1 MSALRGL
8 SSAKQAALERALRG
22 GGNVRKPDTIRPR
35 PADAVVPISVEQEH
49 VWLHATMAAD
59 VPLYNE
65 AITIHRHGPCNPDL
79 LEASLNEVMRRH
91 EIWRTSFT
99 AGSHGIVQRVHEGL
113 RLRLPLADLSGL
125 SPPEREAAALQIAT
139 REARLPFDLSEAPL
153 LRGTIVKLS
162 DFEHRLYLSLHHIIF
177 DGVSIYHVLLP
188 TLTAIY
194 ADLVAGT
201 SPTEAGPAK
210 PALQYADYTLWR
222 AAQLES
228 DAIAR
233 QLAYWSETLAGEL
246 PVLALPSD
254 HPAPRPP
261 TYRGDMATFALS
273 AGLTRRLKR
282 TSLELGITPYALLLA
297 GFQTL
302 LFRYTGQTD
311 LIVGAVVDM
320 RRHRAIEP
328 LMGYFLNSL
337 PIRTRPAPGMS
348 FRDYARQTSSAV
360 VDMIAAG
367 DVPFSRLVHT
377 LQPRRSAV
385 SHPLFQVLFSIE
397 PPAPQF
403 AGGWDLTQ
411 MDVPVGSAKFDL
423 YLELD
428 ERPEGLIGRFLYS
441 TDLFEPSTIQ
451 GMIGHWCSLIEAAVA
466 DPACALENLQLL
478 TPDETARMA
487 GWNDTAQAVPDTS
500 LDALFETQA
509 RCTPDAL
516 AVVSAERSYTYR
528 DLDQQVARVAAWLR
542 RAGVR
547 PGMLVGVCLE
557 RSVDMIAALL
567 ATLKAGAAYMPLDP
581 ALPTARLASF
591 LDVGAVTILLTRSHL
606 LAELPRL
613 ARVLLLDDLADAEV
627 DSAPLPPQSA
637 PDDLAYVLCTSGTTG
652 RPKAVEITHR
662 AVVNLLMAMQHEPGF
677 TAADSLLA
685 ITTVSFDIAALE
697 LFLPLVSGGRVILA
711 DRDTAADPFRLAEQI
726 RQMRPTVMQA
736 TPSTWRALIDA
747 GWAGS
752 PGLTILA
759 GGEALPRDLADALL
773 RRADSVW
780 NMYGPTETTIW
791 STAHRVQAGDGAVP
805 IGRPIANTAAFVLDP
820 CGHQLPVGVPGE
832 LYLGG
837 VGVARGYRNQN
848 ALTLERFSRPAAT
861 FGQRTYRTGDI
872 VKLRADGT
880 LEWVGRN
887 DDQTKI
893 RGHRVEL
900 SEVEAA
906 LTALPG
912 VRNAA
917 VVTHSGAGGFI
928 QLVAHVVAPD
938 CQIMPLRADLARRLP
953 DYMVPASFV
962 FHDALPLSSNGKL
975 DRRQLPAP
983 RHTALGN
990 TKPRTEIE
998 RRLGGLWKELLG
1010 LDEIELAADFF
1021 ALGGHSLLAI
1031 RLLVAI
1037 EAEFG
1042 RRISAL
1048 TLYQSPTIESLAAVI
1063 EGGGA
1068 GDQLTRVGGLNPVV
1082 KPKSAIFDARDAT
1095 KLRLLRRARGHSRG
1109 SVVGMPGYVGHA
1121 TEIGIIAANA
1131 LEDYDVWTFAVD
1143 TNGRKLAEDGAW
1155 LACAQEIAGRLAA
1168 KDGLRPRAFIGF
1180 SLGGFMAWLVERL
1193 LVAAG
1198 GEATPII
1205 NFDGSAWHV
1214 DNEEFEDPLK
1224 YLLPPIHSPKRP
1236 TMLLLHRQSPGKFE
1250 LDGRSDSQW
1259 ARAGV
1264 NIKKLSYRTVNHLD
1278 VVSPAAIA
1286 ASRGALAAFIETGSI
1301 DLAPEPIE
1309 LSFDTVGGSLFRV
1322 LNSSACPDT
1331 DSIRT
1336 IAEGTTLPK
1345 EGNVRIALLLLAA
1358 ATGDAEMA
1366 FALAR
1371 RMTTEEPGHRAAT
1384 YLQVALLSQS
1394 GRTEEALVLAEN
1406 WCHINPWDRSM
1417 LARAKRA
1424 QRRPA
1429 AWGLIEGLV
1438 IGSDESLDF
1447 AVRSVQSRH
1456 QRASAT
1462 AVSTVTRSRF
1472 PCPANAAGNV
1482 ESLSYCSSL
1491 GGWLILGWIGFGWD
1505 HDDAPCEALLNFGCE
1520 VKASEP
1526 IVCVFD
1532 REDVREIGTG
1542 AVIFLPIERD
1552 AHGTPQDITL
1562 RRGSYSF
1569 SAGLG
1574 STQMVDAATGE
1585 AHARNLLTH
1594 AERSEHWKT
1603 LVQMLGKPVFTG
1615 EDTIDRFKR
1624 PFFLHI
1630 DFAYLCPPFGLV
1642 LLGWMVDH
1650 FDITLEMTVRCGCQ
1664 SARLDLQQMIHV
1676 PRPDVR
1682 DLFAEKFGEV
1692 TLECG
1697 FIAYLPDV
1705 YVPGEPPYV
1714 EVETIYGELGFKTM
1728 AAVRSAGPEVVKNIL
1743 AGFDLRYNQVVNG
1756 YDRVIGPVIEAIN
1769 GSCHRNHVS
1778 YTHLTF
1784 GRRPQPAP
1792 RASIIV
1798 PLHVQ
1803 TDLMKRQLAF
1813 FSKTLSKDHE
1823 LIFVLDDPAKLQATE
1838 VLAASCLARFQHPFS
1853 LVVAAENVDSA
1864 SAKNIGLAVA
1874 VGSFSCFLSN
1884 GVVPD
1889 EPRWL
1894 DYMLETAGADPLI
1907 GLVGAVL
1914 IFDDDTLQQEVA
1926 NYETLPKMGGWV
1938 FCTHPSK
1945 GLVLQDQAA
1954 VTGVE
1959 TVTGACFL
1967 MPTDLARTIDGFD
1980 KGYLIGEFEDADLC
1994 EKVKLEARVCVVDRR
2009 ARLYNI
2015 ERQLEIGPRKLWN
2028 RNAELYNAWRFQ
2040 RRWADAS
2047 PRSLL
2052 YDSERSAVQVF
2063 AHVAGSAAP

>member
-99 AGSHGIVQRVHEGL
+99 AGSHGIEQRVHEGL

-125 SPPEREAAALQIAT
+125 PPLEREAAALQIAT

-188 TLTAIY
+188 SLTAIY

-273 AGLTRRLKR
+273 AELTRRLKR

-528 DLDQQVARVAAWLR
+528 DLDHQVARMAAWLR
-542 RAGVR
+542 RTGVR

-591 LDVGAVTILLTRSHL
+591 LDEGAVTILLTRSHL

-613 ARVLLLDDLADAEV
+613 ASVLLLDDLADAEV
-627 DSAPLPPQSA
+627 DSTPLPPQSA

-677 TAADSLLA
+677 TATDSLLA

-773 RRADSVW
+773 RRADRVW

-805 IGRPIANTAAFVLDP
+805 IGRPIANTAAFVLDS

-832 LYLGG
+832 LYIGG

-975 DRRQLPAP
+975 DRRQLPSP

-998 RRLGGLWKELLG
+998 RRLGGLWKALLG

-1095 KLRLLRRARGHSRG
+1095 KLRLVRQARGVSRG
-1109 SVVGMPGYVGHA
+1109 SVLGMPSLVGHGG
-1121 TEIGIIAANA
+1121 EMGIIAANA

-1143 TNGRKLAEDGAW
+1143 TNGRTLAEDGAW

-1168 KDGLRPRAFIGF
+1168 KDGLRPRAIIGF

-1205 NFDGSAWHV
+1205 NFDGAAMHV
-1214 DNEEFEDPLK
+1214 DNESWQERIRH
-1224 YLLPPIHSPKRP
+1224 LLPTVRFLERPK
-1236 TMLLLHRQSPGKFE
+1236 MLLLYRAPPDKFD
-1250 LDGRSDSQW
+1250 LFGRADIQW
-1259 ARAGV
+1259 IRARADL
-1264 NIKKLSYRTVNHLD
+1264 KTLSCGTLDHID
-1278 VVSPAAIA
+1278 VVSPPAVAAC
-1286 ASRGALAAFIETGSI
+1286 RGALTAFIETGSVAA
-1301 DLAPEPIE
+1301 APRLDQLHFETI
-1309 LSFDTVGGSLFRV
+1309 GGRLFRMLDGGERPEV
-1322 LNSSACPDT
+1322 ESVRIL
-1331 DSIRT
+1331 
-1336 IAEGTTLPK
+1336 AEGPTLPRD
-1345 EGNVRIALLLLAA
+1345 GTARLALLFLAA

-1366 FALAR
+1366 LTFAR
-1371 RMTTEEPGHRAAT
+1371 RVAIEEPGHRAAT
-1384 YLQVALLSQS
+1384 YLQVALLSQLE
-1394 GRTEEALVLAEN
+1394 RTQEASALAER
-1406 WCHINPWDRSM
+1406 WCHIHPWDHEM
-1417 LARAKRA
+1417 LARAEVPR
-1424 QRRPA
+1424 RRPLP
-1429 AWGLIEGLV
+1429 WGSVEGLV
-1438 IGSDESLDF
+1438 IGSSASMDF
-1447 AVRSVQSRH
+1447 AVRAVQRQEDHTPGEAHSTAGGSSLPTSVI
-1456 QRASAT
+1456 
-1462 AVSTVTRSRF
+1462 
-1472 PCPANAAGNV
+1472 AAGNL
-1482 ESLSYCSSL
+1482 EQQRA
-1491 GGWLILGWIGFGWD
+1491 LIQ
-1505 HDDAPCEALLNFGCE
+1505 
-1520 VKASEP
+1520 
-1526 IVCVFD
+1526 
-1532 REDVREIGTG
+1532 T
-1542 AVIFLPIERD
+1542 
-1552 AHGTPQDITL
+1552 
-1562 RRGSYSF
+1562 
-1569 SAGLG
+1569 LG
-1574 STQMVDAATGE
+1574 SP
-1585 AHARNLLTH
+1585 
-1594 AERSEHWKT
+1594 S
-1603 LVQMLGKPVFTG
+1603 FTG
-1615 EDTIDRFKR
+1615 QDTIDRFKR
-1624 PFFLHI
+1624 PVFLQI
-1630 DFAYLCPPFGLV
+1630 DSAYACPPCGL
-1642 LLGWMVDH
+1642 LIFGWMLDP
-1650 FDITLEMTVRCGCQ
+1650 FDTISRMTLRCGSR
-1664 SARLDLQQMIHV
+1664 SAVLDPQQWLPI

-1682 DLFAEKFGEV
+1682 DSFADRFGAV
-1692 TLECG
+1692 SPKSGLLT
-1697 FIAYLPDV
+1697 YLPGV
-1705 YVPGEPPYV
+1705 HEVGEQPYV
-1714 EVETIYGELGFKTM
+1714 ELETIHGEFGFKSM
-1728 AAVRSAGPEVVKNIL
+1728 AAVARADFNAIKNL
-1743 AGFDLRYNQVVNG
+1743 LNGFDLRHHEVVRV
-1756 YDRVIGPVIEAIN
+1756 YDRIIGPAVEALN
-1769 GSCHRNHVS
+1769 RSRLRNRASH
-1778 YTHLTF
+1778 TRLTF
-1784 GRRPQPAP
+1784 GPRPQTP
-1792 RASIIV
+1792 RASVIV
-1798 PLHVQ
+1798 PLGDEIDVMQ
-1803 TDLMKRQLAF
+1803 DQLAF
-1813 FSKTLSKDHE
+1813 FSRTLSKDIE
-1823 LIFVLDDPAKLQATE
+1823 LIYALHDPARQAATE
-1838 VLAASCLARFQHPFS
+1838 TLAASCLARFKQPFS
-1853 LVVAAENVDSA
+1853 LVVSAENFAPA
-1864 SAKNIGLAVA
+1864 SAKNAGIAVA
-1874 VGSFSCFLSN
+1874 DGRYSCFLSAN
-1884 GVVPD
+1884 AVPD

-1894 DYMLETAGADPLI
+1894 DHMLETAEADPSI
-1907 GLVGAVL
+1907 GVVGGVV
-1914 IFDDDTLQQEVA
+1914 ISKDDGIHRDGCT
-1926 NYETLPKMGGWV
+1926 YEPLPRVGGWI
-1938 FCTHPSK
+1938 FGMHP
-1945 GLVLQDQAA
+1945 GEALVLQDRATA
-1954 VTGVE
+1954 GGAE
-1959 TVTGACFL
+1959 TVAGACIL
-1967 MPTDLARTIDGFD
+1967 MTTDLARRVDGFD
-1980 KGYLIGEFEDADLC
+1980 EGYFNGTFEDADLC
-1994 EKVKLEARVCVVDRR
+1994 EKAKARGSICVVDRR
-2009 ARLYNI
+2009 ARFLHV
-2015 ERQLEIGPRKLWN
+2015 ERQAQDGPKPTWRLHLD
-2028 RNAELYNAWRFQ
+2028 LYNAWRFQ
-2040 RRWADAS
+2040 RRWPDAR
-2047 PRSLL
+2047 PRGLVTSKGK
-2052 YDSERSAVQVF
+2052 DGAQ
-2063 AHVAGSAAP
+2063 

>member
-99 AGSHGIVQRVHEGL
+99 AGSHGIEQRVHEGL

-125 SPPEREAAALQIAT
+125 PPLEREAAALQIAT

-188 TLTAIY
+188 SLTAIY

-273 AGLTRRLKR
+273 AELTRRLKR

-466 DPACALENLQLL
+466 DPACALESLQLL

-528 DLDQQVARVAAWLR
+528 DLDHQVARMAAWLR

-547 PGMLVGVCLE
+547 PGMLVGVCVE

-567 ATLKAGAAYMPLDP
+567 ATLKAGAVYMPLDP

-591 LDVGAVTILLTRSHL
+591 LDEGAVTILLTRSHL

-613 ARVLLLDDLADAEV
+613 ASVLLLDDLADAEV

-736 TPSTWRALIDA
+736 TPSAWRALIDA

-773 RRADSVW
+773 DRADRVW

-805 IGRPIANTAAFVLDP
+805 IGRPIANTAAFVLDS

-832 LYLGG
+832 LYIGG

-861 FGQRTYRTGDI
+861 RGQRVYRTGDI
-872 VKLRADGT
+872 VRLRSDGT
-880 LEWVGRN
+880 LDWVGRN

-917 VVTHSGAGGFI
+917 VVTHSGAGGFV
-928 QLVAHVVAPD
+928 QLVAHVVAPSLETKT
-938 CQIMPLRADLARRLP
+938 LRTELTRRLP
-953 DYMVPASFV
+953 DYMVPTSFV
-962 FHDALPLSSNGKL
+962 FHDALPLSPNGKL
-975 DRRQLPAP
+975 DRKRLPAP
-983 RHTALGN
+983 DQPPSGETE
-990 TKPRTEIE
+990 PRTETE
-998 RRLGGLWKELLG
+998 RRLAHIWKDILG
-1010 LDEIELAADFF
+1010 LDEIELDADFF

-1042 RRISAL
+1042 CRVSVL
-1048 TLYQSPTIESLAAVI
+1048 TLYQSPTIETLAAVV
-1063 EGGGA
+1063 EARDAGG
-1068 GDQLTRVGGLNPVV
+1068 QVTPTGGLAPVAEAYS
-1082 KPKSAIFDARDAT
+1082 SAFDARDAT
-1095 KLRLLRRARGHSRG
+1095 KLRLVRRARGVSRG
-1109 SVVGMPGYVGHA
+1109 IVLGMPSYGGHA
-1121 TEIGIIAANA
+1121 TEIGVIAANA
-1131 LEDYDVWTFAVD
+1131 LEDYDIWTFSVD
-1143 TNGRKLAEDGAW
+1143 TNGRKLLEDEAW
-1155 LACAQEIAGRLAA
+1155 LACAQEIADRLMA
-1168 KDGLRPRAFIGF
+1168 KDGLSPRAIIGF

-1193 LVAAG
+1193 VVAAG
-1198 GEATPII
+1198 GKPTPII

-1214 DNEEFEDPLK
+1214 EKEELQGRIK
-1224 YLLPPIHSPKRP
+1224 HLVPPIRFSERP
-1236 TMLLLHRQSPGKFE
+1236 RMLLLHRQPPGKFE
-1250 LDGRSDSQW
+1250 LAGRADTQW
-1259 ARAGV
+1259 TRAGA
-1264 NIKKLSYRTVNHLD
+1264 NFKTLSYRTLNHLD
-1278 VVSPAAIA
+1278 VVLPAAIA
-1286 ASRGALAAFIETGSI
+1286 ASRGALGAFIETGRVG
-1301 DLAPEPIE
+1301 LAPDPNG
-1309 LSFDTVGGSLFRV
+1309 LRFDTIGGTLFQFLDGSVR
-1322 LNSSACPDT
+1322 PDAEAVR
-1331 DSIRT
+1331 IL
-1336 IAEGTTLPK
+1336 AEGPTLPRD
-1345 EGNVRIALLLLAA
+1345 GTARLALLFLAA
-1358 ATGDAEMA
+1358 VTGDAGMA
-1366 FALAR
+1366 LMLAR
-1371 RMTTEEPGHRAAT
+1371 RMTIEEPDHRAAT
-1384 YLQVALLSQS
+1384 YLQVALLSQLE
-1394 GRTEEALVLAEN
+1394 RTEEALAVAES
-1406 WCHINPWDRSM
+1406 WCRIDPSDHAM
-1417 LARAKRA
+1417 LARAHGP
-1424 QRRPA
+1424 RRRTAP
-1429 AWGLIEGLV
+1429 WGSVEGLV

-1447 AVRSVQSRH
+1447 AIRAVQPQGEHMPVIACSRV
-1456 QRASAT
+1456 AK
-1462 AVSTVTRSRF
+1462 SRL
-1472 PCPANAAGNV
+1472 PGVVNAAGNI
-1482 ESLSYCSSL
+1482 EALAYCPSL
-1491 GGWLILGWIGFGWD
+1491 GGWLIIGWIGLGWD
-1505 HDDAPCEALLNFGCE
+1505 DEDASCEALLNVGHHT
-1520 VKASEP
+1520 VAAEP
-1526 IVCVFD
+1526 VVCVFD
-1532 REDVREIGTG
+1532 REDVRDFGTG
-1542 AVIFLPIERD
+1542 AVIFLPDRRD
-1552 AHGTPQDITL
+1552 IPDTPHDLTL
-1562 RRGSYSF
+1562 RRGRYSF
-1569 SAGLG
+1569 SAGLASAQTFD
-1574 STQMVDAATGE
+1574 STFAKT
-1585 AHARNLLTH
+1585 HARDLIVH
-1594 AERSEHWKT
+1594 AVRSEQWKT
-1603 LVQMLGKPVFTG
+1603 LVRMLEKPPFAG

-1624 PFFLHI
+1624 PVLLQI
-1630 DFAYLCPPFGLV
+1630 DLAYVCPPCGLV
-1642 LLGWMVDH
+1642 LSGWMLDH
-1650 FDITLEMTVRCGCQ
+1650 FDIVSTMILRCGSR
-1664 SARLDLQQMIHV
+1664 SALLDPQRWIRV

-1682 DLFAEKFGEV
+1682 DFFAETFRGVGAKS
-1692 TLECG
+1692 G
-1697 FIAYLPDV
+1697 FLVYLPDV
-1705 YVPGEPPYV
+1705 HVPGETPYV
-1714 EVETIYGELGFKTM
+1714 EVETIHGDVGFKSM
-1728 AAVRSAGPEVVKNIL
+1728 AAVRRAGVDMIKDML
-1743 AGFDLRYNQVVNG
+1743 GGFDLRYEEVVRS
-1756 YDRVIGPVIEAIN
+1756 YDDVIGPAVEAIHDACR
-1769 GSCHRNHVS
+1769 GHRVS
-1778 YTHLTF
+1778 YTHLDF
-1784 GRRPQPAP
+1784 GPKPQAP
-1792 RASIIV
+1792 HASIIV
-1798 PLHVQ
+1798 PLYGRLDV
-1803 TDLMKRQLAF
+1803 MKHQLAF
-1813 FSKTLSKDHE
+1813 FSSTLSKDHE
-1823 LIFVLDDPAKLQATE
+1823 LIYVLDDPARLRATE
-1838 VLAASCLARFQHPFS
+1838 VLAASCLARFQQPFS
-1853 LVVAAENVDSA
+1853 LVVPAENVDPA
-1864 SAKNIGLAVA
+1864 AAKNLGLAVSA
-1874 VGSFSCFLSN
+1874 GRYSCFLSG
-1884 GVVPD
+1884 GVVPED
-1889 EPRWL
+1889 PRWL
-1894 DYMLETAGADPLI
+1894 DDMLNTAEADPAI
-1907 GLVGAVL
+1907 GVVGGVI
-1914 IFDDDTLQQEVA
+1914 IFKDDAIQRVGFG
-1926 NYETLPKMGGWV
+1926 YEPLPKIGSWI
-1938 FCTHPSK
+1938 FCMHPSNE
-1945 GLVLQDQAA
+1945 LVLQDRATVA
-1954 VTGVE
+1954 GVK

-1967 MPTDLARTIDGFD
+1967 MPTKLARALGGFD
-1980 KGYLIGEFEDADLC
+1980 EGYFGGDFEDADLC
-1994 EKVKLEARVCVVDRR
+1994 ERVKAQGWICVVDRR
-2009 ARLYNI
+2009 ARLYHL
-2015 ERQLEIGPRKLWN
+2015 ERQSPDDPQPPWRLNLT
-2028 RNAELYNAWRFQ
+2028 LYNAWRFQ
-2040 RRWADAS
+2040 RRWADAWPRAGLRDSDREPDGS
-2047 PRSLL
+2047 PLL
-2052 YDSERSAVQVF
+2052 TVSS
-2063 AHVAGSAAP
+2063 VAFS